1 MGRVS
6 FSTLGRSRVQSGRP
20 VPTCLRKVL
29 RVAQTPR
36 EPLATTF
43 TDATASNKK
52 KIICRYSVFRWGFIR
67 GIILGFNRGVRL
79 EGHPSHPAEPLVTEV
94 VGGSDGIP
102 DSLVHKPRDT
112 SGRAAWSASFPLH
125 TNRFTY
131 TSHLRH
137 RPTSSFLIY
146 SLSSLPLSLGLASP
160 FSLRSRQRVADL
172 RRHKTTATGMTVRTV
187 FYSSASR
194 RHASARK
201 SLEKCG
207 VFSIARTASQSHN
220 CIVTG
225 GTGNHT
231 EYHARRELCR

>member
-29 RVAQTPR
+29 RVAQTPK

-43 TDATASNKK
+43 IDATASSKR

-131 TSHLRH
+131 TPHLRH

-146 SLSSLPLSLGLASP
+146 SVFLSVIVARSGVTIPV
-160 FSLRSRQRVADL
+160 RSRQRVADL
-172 RRHKTTATGMTVRTV
+172 RRHKTTATGIVTVRTV

-194 RHASARK
+194 RHTSARK
-201 SLEKCG
+201 ES
-207 VFSIARTASQSHN
+207 
-220 CIVTG
+220 
-225 GTGNHT
+225 
-231 EYHARRELCR
+231 